1 MSAFTI
7 RPFVDSDLP
16 ACLGLAR
23 PGNPPTGAE
32 LETARRADAAWNPR
46 YYRARYVAEDGAEH
60 RSVVGWGEIAHVHWS
75 FHPDKYHLRLEV
87 APARRRQ
94 GAGGLLLERLVTEL
108 RGRDALLVRALAS
121 EENVEAIDFLTR
133 RGFCE
138 VWRELMSRLDVTAF
152 DPAPFAGAAERADAC
167 YVFVLCDGSDGR
179 IVGIS
184 AIEAAVGLK
193 EPWYNYR
200 VGTLVHAS
208 RALGVYTAAP
218 TLFLANDHTG
228 HSELC
233 SLFLDQAYRHGK
245 NGALL
250 SKSRLMFIAE
260 FAERFAPK
268 IIAELRGR
276 LEPDGRSPFWEGL
289 GRHFFAME
297 YSAADYLTGIGQKSF
312 IAELMPRHP
321 VYVNLLPPSAREAI
335 AAVHVDTAPARAM
348 LEQEGFRYE
357 GYVDIFDAGPTVEC
371 FRENVDAVRRSQVL
385 PVVLGEEDPVPDS
398 LTDDILWLVANRMF
412 DGFRALVTAAP
423 ARVDRFPLMPYAAA
437 ALGVDERDTVRAV
450 PLAPRDR

>member
-1 MSAFTI
+1 MFFV
-7 RPFVDSDLP
+7 RPIARDDLP
-16 ACLGLAR
+16 AVLALSERTGSGL
-23 PGNPPTGAE
+23 TT
-32 LETARRADAAWNPR
+32 L
-46 YYRARYVAEDGAEH
+46 
-60 RSVVGWGEIAHVHWS
+60 
-75 FHPDKYHLRLEV
+75 
-87 APARRRQ
+87 PANR
-94 GAGGLLLERLVTEL
+94 ERLSE
-108 RGRDALLVRALAS
+108 RIERALAS
-121 EENVEAIDFLTR
+121 
-133 RGFCE
+133 
-138 VWRELMSRLDVTAF
+138 
-152 DPAPFAGAAERADAC
+152 FAGTAERADAC
-167 YVFVLCDGSDGR
+167 YVFVLTESASGR
-179 IVGIS
+179 VAGIS
-184 AIEAAVGLK
+184 AIEAAVGLN

-233 SLFLDQAYRHGK
+233 SLFLDQAFRHGS

-250 SKSRLMFIAE
+250 AKSRLLFIAE

-268 IIAELRGR
+268 VIAELRGK
-276 LEPDGRSPFWEGL
+276 LEPDGNSPFWEGL

-297 YSAADYLTGIGQKSF
+297 YSAADYLTGLGQKSF

-321 VYVNLLPPSAREAI
+321 VYVNLLPAPAQEAI

-371 FRENVDAVRRSQVL
+371 FRENIDAVRRSQVL
-385 PVVLGEEDPVPDS
+385 PVTLGEEDPVPDS
-398 LTDDILWLVANRMF
+398 LNEHVPWLVSNRKF

-423 ARVDRFPLMPYAAA
+423 ARIDRFPLLPYVAA
-437 ALGVDERDTVRAV
+437 ALGVDENEMVRAV